1 MGFKFRLFA
10 MINITHATT
19 ILAVAL
25 LILAQFPLSVATRKL
40 IGHPV

>member
-1 MGFKFRLFA
+1 MGFKSRLFE
-10 MINITHATT
+10 MIKITHATT